1 MIILCGA
8 SASGKSEICKS
19 LCFNFGYVKFVTT
32 TTRAKRIGEV
42 DGVDYNF
49 ISIEDFERK
58 IKNNEFIEYVQY
70 NNNYYGTEKKSIADN
85 VVLIIEPNGL
95 RKFMQLN
102 DPHIISF
109 FLICD
114 EEVRRQ
120 RMINRL
126 DKKADIEARI
136 KNDKINFLIPEDTKL
151 DFLINT
157 SEDSTL
163 TYAQNINK
171 LYCDKLASLKK

>member
-19 LCFNFGYVKFVTT
+19 LCYNFGYVKFVTT
-32 TTRAKRIGEV
+32 TTRAKRVGEV

-49 ISIEDFERK
+49 ISLTEFENK
-58 IKNNEFIEYVQY
+58 INNNEFIEYIRY
-70 NNNYYGTEKKSIADN
+70 NDNYYGTEKRSIGDS

-102 DPHIISF
+102 DPHIVSF

-114 EEVRRQ
+114 EKVRKQ

-126 DKKADIEARI
+126 DKKADIEKRI
-136 KNDKINFLIPEDTKL
+136 KNDRVNFLIPEDTKL

-163 TYAQNINK
+163 VYAQNINE
-171 LYCDKLASLKK
+171 LYKNRLNSLK

>member
-32 TTRAKRIGEV
+32 TTRSKRVGEV
-42 DGVDYNF
+42 NGVDYNF
-49 ISIEDFERK
+49 ISIEEFENK
-58 IKNNEFIEYVQY
+58 IKNNEFIEYVKY
-70 NNNYYGTEKKSIADN
+70 NNNYYGTEKKSIGDHAA
-85 VVLIIEPNGL
+85 LITEPNGL

-102 DPHIISF
+102 NPHIISF

-114 EEVRRQ
+114 EKVRRQ

-136 KNDKINFLIPEDTKL
+136 KNDRVNFLILKDTKL

-157 SEDSTL
+157 SDDSTL
-163 TYAQNINK
+163 AYAQNINQLYQNK
-171 LYCDKLASLKK
+171 LNSLK

>member
-19 LCFNFGYVKFVTT
+19 LCYNFGYVKFVTT
-32 TTRAKRIGEV
+32 TTRAKRVGEL

-49 ISIEDFERK
+49 ISLEEFENK
-58 IKNNEFIEYVQY
+58 INNNEFIEYVRY
-70 NNNYYGTEKKSIADN
+70 NDNYYGTEKKSIGDN

-102 DPHIISF
+102 DPRIISF

-114 EEVRRQ
+114 ENVRKQ

-126 DKKADIEARI
+126 DKKADIEKRI
-136 KNDKINFLIPEDTKL
+136 KNDRINFLIPEDTKL

-163 TYAQNINK
+163 TYAQNINELYKNK
-171 LYCDKLASLKK
+171 LNSLK

>member
-19 LCFNFGYVKFVTT
+19 LCYNFGYVKFVTT
-32 TTRAKRIGEV
+32 TTRAKRVGEL

-49 ISIEDFERK
+49 ISLEEFENK
-58 IKNNEFIEYVQY
+58 INNNEFIEYVCY
-70 NNNYYGTEKKSIADN
+70 NDNYYGTEKKSIGDN

-102 DPHIISF
+102 DPRIISF

-114 EEVRRQ
+114 ENVRKQ

-126 DKKADIEARI
+126 DKKADIEKRI
-136 KNDKINFLIPEDTKL
+136 KNDRINFLIPEDTKL

-163 TYAQNINK
+163 TYAQNINELYKNK
-171 LYCDKLASLKK
+171 LNSLK

>member
-19 LCFNFGYVKFVTT
+19 LCYNFGYVKFVTT
-32 TTRAKRIGEV
+32 TTRAKRVGEL

-49 ISIEDFERK
+49 ISLEEFENK
-58 IKNNEFIEYVQY
+58 INNNEFIEYVRY
-70 NNNYYGTEKKSIADN
+70 NDNYYGTEKKSIGDN

-102 DPHIISF
+102 DPRIISF

-114 EEVRRQ
+114 ENVRKQ

-126 DKKADIEARI
+126 DKKADIEKRI
-136 KNDKINFLIPEDTKL
+136 INDRINFLIPEDTKL

-163 TYAQNINK
+163 TYAQNINELYKNK
-171 LYCDKLASLKK
+171 LNSLK